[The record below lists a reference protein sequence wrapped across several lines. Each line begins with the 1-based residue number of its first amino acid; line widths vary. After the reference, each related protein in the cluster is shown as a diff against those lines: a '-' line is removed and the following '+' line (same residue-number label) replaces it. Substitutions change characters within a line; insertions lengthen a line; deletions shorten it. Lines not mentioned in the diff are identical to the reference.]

1 MRVHAALLLAGVAAI
16 LTGCGSTRAA
26 TSDGEAPP
34 ALVEQIAAAEHAWA
48 RGIIETDTVA
58 LGRLLA
64 PEFVLVGPDDAAGPP
79 FPRAA
84 WMTNVAT
91 RQVYTD
97 SVVIDSLRVTGTA
110 DSAVATMRY
119 FWRPIVR
126 GERMPDDW
134 TSLRDTWVRRDGRW
148 QAVRRQRLD
157 AFPGR

>member
-1 MRVHAALLLAGVAAI
+1 MRTMMRAFHVAGAVAFV
-16 LTGCGSTRAA
+16 GCSARQP
-26 TSDGEAPP
+26 APEHSAP
-34 ALVEQIAAAEHAWA
+34 ASVVEQITAAEHAWA
-48 RGIIETDTVA
+48 RGIIDTDTVA

-64 PEFVLVGPDDAAGPP
+64 AEFVLTGIDSTQPP

-84 WMTNVAT
+84 WMTNVGT
-91 RQVYTD
+91 KQVYTD
-97 SVVIDSLRVTGTA
+97 SVAIDSLRITGTA

-126 GERMPDDW
+126 GQRMGDDW

-157 AFPGR
+157 AFPER